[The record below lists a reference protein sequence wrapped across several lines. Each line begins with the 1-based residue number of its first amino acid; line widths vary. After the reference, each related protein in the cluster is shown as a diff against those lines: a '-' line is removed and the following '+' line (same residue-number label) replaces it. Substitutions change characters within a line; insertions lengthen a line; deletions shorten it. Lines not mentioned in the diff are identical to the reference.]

1 MKMMKNG
8 ADVQYVPDVFVD
20 SFIEDGYE
28 ICGENKEAVESV
40 QTPGIPP
47 VTPPDNSDDNAQQ
60 NPDNS
65 DEDHV
70 HICPYCDKEYA
81 REGDLKNHIE
91 KKHPA
96 E

>member
-1 MKMMKNG
+1 MKMMKKGN
-8 ADVQYVPDVFVD
+8 DTQYVPDVFVE
-20 SFIEDGYE
+20 SFKKNGFE
-28 ICGENKEAVESV
+28 ICGEN
-40 QTPGIPP
+40 TGIAEPAKAP
-47 VTPPDNSDDNAQQ
+47 VNAPVNPSDNSDN
-60 NPDNS
+60 NS
-65 DEDHV
+65 V